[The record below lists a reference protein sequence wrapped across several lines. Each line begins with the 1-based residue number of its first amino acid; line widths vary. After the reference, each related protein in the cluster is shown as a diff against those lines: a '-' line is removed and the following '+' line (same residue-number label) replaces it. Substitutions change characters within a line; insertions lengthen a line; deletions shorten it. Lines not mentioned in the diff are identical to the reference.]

1 VWRGFDMFAF
11 SRCCRGQTL
20 QSVKQNC
27 CAGILARFMLLR
39 SHASKPTTASRLDC
53 DHPCTRHTR
62 GQRVPRLGML
72 AASTFVATL
81 AGSNSS
87 VVYHDAAWAY
97 IPIQITHVAKG
108 SSSRSRSELYLLPGF
123 GCKTATPRSGMAWTC
138 VGHAQ
143 GN

>member
-1 VWRGFDMFAF
+1 MDMFAF

-20 QSVKQNC
+20 QSVKQNF
-27 CAGILARFMLLR
+27 CAGILARFMLLK

-53 DHPCTRHTR
+53 DHPCTR
-62 GQRVPRLGML
+62 GQHFPRPGML

-108 SSSRSRSELYLLPGF
+108 SSSGSQSELYPLPGF
-123 GCKTATPRSGMAWTC
+123 GCQSECKTAPPRSEMAWTC